1 LIVAPSWVI
10 EGGLMVDVD
19 VAVEVLPAPKAGQA
33 GLSCSPS
40 TGMDRLEGTSPV
52 VESAL
57 G

>member
-1 LIVAPSWVI
+1 
-10 EGGLMVDVD
+10 MVDVD